1 MPKLLIIII
10 LIVIAAGALLFF
22 VFNDR
27 GLSDQELIDLGAEEL
42 INSDQQT
49 EDLKTQDNSDSLT
62 SIEAD
67 VLNTDLGD
75 LDKELADIEK
85 ELQGL

>member
-1 MPKLLIIII
+1 MPKLLIII
-10 LIVIAAGALLFF
+10 LIVVAAGALLFF

-42 INSDQQT
+42 IGSDQQT
-49 EDLKTQDNSDSLT
+49 EDLKTQDDSDSLAG
-62 SIEAD
+62 IEED
-67 VLNTDLGD
+67 ILDTDLED
-75 LDKELADIEK
+75 LDRELSDIEK